1 MSYHW
6 HLTES
11 HKYMRI
17 IRAGIT
23 GLVLLSVLLPTGSVH
38 AEPSAAPDKE
48 TSEDLTAPDV
58 LSALT
63 AAQSSG
69 ERVEALSER
78 TETSTT
84 WVHGNGSLTTELT
97 AGPIRFE
104 RDGRW
109 QSVDTDLAERADGT
123 VAPKAHPGGLTLS
136 GGGGK
141 APGSLAAARTAKPR
155 DLVTLGEG
163 DQQVTLQWKGGLP
176 EPRLDGNRAEYP
188 EAVPG
193 ADVIVEATRTGFEQY
208 VAIKKRPVVTD
219 YRYTLPLRAEGLTVK
234 QQPDNSVLF
243 TDRRTGQER
252 AVMPAPVM
260 WDATVDERSGEHT
273 RRVPVDMDVIVK
285 DDDSFDLVV
294 TPDAGFLADPKTRYP
309 VTVDPS
315 TSALSN
321 VFDTYVQQGET
332 RDWSTDTELDL
343 GNPGT
348 KNANGTPRTARSYIT
363 WGTAPIADALVSS
376 AKLSLWNFH
385 SANTDCKAQAW
396 EVWSADPATTA
407 SRWTKQPAMHTKHA
421 TSTQTKGN
429 PACGSAGWVSAD
441 VTSLA
446 QNWASAKAAQ
456 STMGLRAAN
465 ESAVA
470 PWKRF
475 SSANAT
481 SNPPKLTVT
490 YNFRPRS
497 GNNRQAGP
505 PYASDASGTWQ
516 VSTTTP
522 TLRDTFSDKDGDKI
536 NGTFEVVEAAT
547 GKRVGD
553 YLVSPFVE
561 SGRAAAV
568 TTPDGLLKDGTTYRF
583 RTSPYDGTHYNLAW
597 SPWTTFTV
605 STGHRPGALPDMPQ
619 ALEQGAT
626 DTLTPLLSGVV
637 TSPAQERI
645 RAEFAL
651 RDENSKNLSAVHL
664 PDAWV
669 DSGLRAATQ
678 VPAGAVT
685 SGTTYLWAMRA
696 CTDAGCSAWSYEQEL
711 TAREG
716 PSPKP
721 PVTTTLSL
729 SGDTLTDATA
739 AVREATPAVKNTQ
752 LTLDADHAIW
762 VAPDL
767 TKVPAGA
774 RITKAKLEL
783 TPVRGAQRPVEIYEL
798 LEPWTAPHKSDG
810 LPGLLDEAPFA
821 DAAHLADQDLAP
833 VVQSWLEQDSAE
845 GLALQLPKGSKDSVV
860 YHSGLARDAAQRPQ
874 FVIDYVPAAAPGR
887 PQDVRTTPGHGGLLA
902 TWNPP
907 QDNGS
912 AGDDLEYTV
921 AVQKDNGT
929 EAARLTTATPYAV
942 VSGLTNQS
950 AYRVSVQARTA
961 HGTSPAALSEPVS
974 TKSVPGGAA
983 IYRDIVQQYLNARAG
998 LLTDRY
1004 PTAAAALAA
1013 APRSASFANLLNAQA
1028 PGLLESRDLLA
1039 RHRRS
1044 YSDATAQLSDVL
1056 VGVDTDGAVF
1066 LRASVT
1072 EAASLNLDGTSE
1084 TDEGH
1089 SEQRFTFSSN
1099 GGAPILHLE
1108 ADAPAAETVLT
1119 ETPSTWTGLDV
1130 APPQELDADQVPDE
1144 PIDLGADGFPV
1155 DEAAGPVPVA
1165 LRAAAVAG
1173 SGTAKWATKN
1183 IGTKWEY
1190 QQDCTNFVSKALYHG
1205 GKMKTRSGG
1214 RKHDRAWWQQYY
1226 LFGSIKNKSYTW
1238 SGAENFRRHMTKYRK
1253 APSVS
1258 KKNARPGDI
1267 VMFKWKKEKVYNHAA
1282 VVVGNSGR
1290 DLQLRQHGG
1299 TSKTTLSAAIARYK
1313 RKANYIERVIILRP
1327 KSRG

>member
-1 MSYHW
+1 M
-6 HLTES
+6 
-11 HKYMRI
+11 
-17 IRAGIT
+17 T
-23 GLVLLSVLLPTGSVH
+23 GLVLLSILLPTGSVH
-38 AEPSAAPDKE
+38 AEPSVARAAAKPDY
-48 TSEDLTAPDV
+48 LTAPDV
-58 LSALT
+58 PSALSA
-63 AAQSSG
+63 ARREG
-69 ERVEALSER
+69 KRVEALSER

-84 WVHGNGSLTTELT
+84 WVHGDGSLTTELT

-109 QSVDTDLAERADGT
+109 EPVDTDLAERADGS

-141 APGSLAAARTAKPR
+141 VAGSLAAARTAAPR

-208 VAIKKRPVVTD
+208 VAIKKRPAATD
-219 YRYTLPLRAEGLTVK
+219 YRYTLPLRAEGLAVK
-234 QQPDNSVLF
+234 QQPDGSVLF

-252 AVMPAPVM
+252 AVMPAPMM

-273 RRVPVDMDVIVK
+273 RRVPVGMDVVVK

-332 RDWSTDTELDL
+332 RDWSTDTEIDL

-376 AKLSLWNFH
+376 AQLSLWNFH

-429 PACGSAGWVSAD
+429 PACGGAGWVSAD

-446 QNWASAKAAQ
+446 QNWASAKAPQ
-456 STMGLRAAN
+456 SSMGLRAAD

-505 PYASDASGTWQ
+505 PYAPDASGTWQ

-568 TTPDGLLKDGTTYRF
+568 TLPDGLLKDGTTYRF

-605 STGHRPGALPDMPQ
+605 GTGARPGALPDMPQ

-637 TSPAQERI
+637 TSPAQGRI

-651 RDENSKNLSAVHL
+651 RDENGKDLSAVHV

-669 DSGLRAATQ
+669 DSGLRAAAQ
-678 VPAGAVT
+678 VPAGALR

-716 PSPKP
+716 PGLKA
-721 PVTTTLSL
+721 PVTRTLPL
-729 SGDTLTDATA
+729 SGDALADATA
-739 AVREATPAVKNTQ
+739 AVRETTPAVKGAQ
-752 LTLDADHAIW
+752 LTLDADHAVW
-762 VAPDL
+762 LSPDL

-774 RITKAKLEL
+774 RITGAQLEL
-783 TPVRGAQRPVEIYEL
+783 TPVRGAERPLEVYEL
-798 LEPWTAPHKSDG
+798 LEPWAAPQKGAD

-821 DAAHLADQDLAP
+821 DAARLADQDLAP

-845 GLALQLPKGSKDSVV
+845 GLALRLPKGAKDSVV
-860 YHSGLARDAAQRPQ
+860 YHSGRAKDAAQRPRL
-874 FVIDYVPAAAPGR
+874 VIDYVPAAAPGR
-887 PQDVRTTPGHGGLLA
+887 PQDVRATSGHGGLLT

-907 QDNGS
+907 QDNGA
-912 AGDDLEYTV
+912 AGEGLEYTV
-921 AVQKDNGT
+921 AVQKENGT
-929 EAARLTTATPYAV
+929 EAARLTTALPYAV
-942 VSGLTNQS
+942 VSGLTDG
-950 AYRVSVQARTA
+950 ATYRVSVQARTA
-961 HGTSPAALSEPVS
+961 HGTSPAATSEPV
-974 TKSVPGGAA
+974 TTASVPGGAA
-983 IYRDIVQQYLNARAG
+983 VYREIVQQYLNARAG
-998 LLTDRY
+998 LLTGGY

-1013 APRSASFANLLNAQA
+1013 SSRGASFADLLNAQA
-1028 PGLLESRDLLA
+1028 PGLVESRELLA
-1039 RHRRS
+1039 RHGRT

-1072 EAASLNLDGTSE
+1072 ESASLNLDGTSE
-1084 TDEGH
+1084 SDEGRG
-1089 SEQRFTFSSN
+1089 EQRFTFSTN

-1119 ETPSTWTGLDV
+1119 ETPSAWTGLDV
-1130 APPQELDADQVPDE
+1130 APPQDQNAEEVPDE
-1144 PIDLGADGFPV
+1144 PIDLGSDGFPV

-1165 LRAAAVAG
+1165 LRAAAVVG

-1183 IGTKWEY
+1183 IGTKSEY
-1190 QQDCTNFVSKALYHG
+1190 QQDCTNFVSKALYYG

-1299 TSKTTLSAAIARYK
+1299 PSRTTLSAAIARYK
-1313 RKANYIERVIILRP
+1313 RKSNYIERVIILRP
-1327 KSRG
+1327 RSRG

>member
-1 MSYHW
+1 
-6 HLTES
+6 
-11 HKYMRI
+11 
-17 IRAGIT
+17 
-23 GLVLLSVLLPTGSVH
+23 
-38 AEPSAAPDKE
+38 
-48 TSEDLTAPDV
+48 
-58 LSALT
+58 
-63 AAQSSG
+63 
-69 ERVEALSER
+69 
-78 TETSTT
+78 
-84 WVHGNGSLTTELT
+84 
-97 AGPIRFE
+97 
-104 RDGRW
+104 
-109 QSVDTDLAERADGT
+109 
-123 VAPKAHPGGLTLS
+123 
-136 GGGGK
+136 
-141 APGSLAAARTAKPR
+141 
-155 DLVTLGEG
+155 
-163 DQQVTLQWKGGLP
+163 
-176 EPRLDGNRAEYP
+176 
-188 EAVPG
+188 
-193 ADVIVEATRTGFEQY
+193 
-208 VAIKKRPVVTD
+208 
-219 YRYTLPLRAEGLTVK
+219 
-234 QQPDNSVLF
+234 
-243 TDRRTGQER
+243 
-252 AVMPAPVM
+252 
-260 WDATVDERSGEHT
+260 
-273 RRVPVDMDVIVK
+273 
-285 DDDSFDLVV
+285 
-294 TPDAGFLADPKTRYP
+294 
-309 VTVDPS
+309 
-315 TSALSN
+315 
-321 VFDTYVQQGET
+321 
-332 RDWSTDTELDL
+332 
-343 GNPGT
+343 
-348 KNANGTPRTARSYIT
+348 
-363 WGTAPIADALVSS
+363 
-376 AKLSLWNFH
+376 
-385 SANTDCKAQAW
+385 
-396 EVWSADPATTA
+396 
-407 SRWTKQPAMHTKHA
+407 
-421 TSTQTKGN
+421 
-429 PACGSAGWVSAD
+429 
-441 VTSLA
+441 
-446 QNWASAKAAQ
+446 
-456 STMGLRAAN
+456 
-465 ESAVA
+465 
-470 PWKRF
+470 
-475 SSANAT
+475 
-481 SNPPKLTVT
+481 
-490 YNFRPRS
+490 
-497 GNNRQAGP
+497 
-505 PYASDASGTWQ
+505 
-516 VSTTTP
+516 
-522 TLRDTFSDKDGDKI
+522 
-536 NGTFEVVEAAT
+536 
-547 GKRVGD
+547 
-553 YLVSPFVE
+553 
-561 SGRAAAV
+561 
-568 TTPDGLLKDGTTYRF
+568 
-583 RTSPYDGTHYNLAW
+583 
-597 SPWTTFTV
+597 
-605 STGHRPGALPDMPQ
+605 MPQ

-626 DTLTPLLSGVV
+626 DTLTPLLSGLV
-637 TSPAQERI
+637 TSPTQERI

-651 RDENSKNLSAVHL
+651 RDENGKDLSAVHL

-678 VPAGAVT
+678 VPAGALT
-685 SGTTYLWAMRA
+685 SGSTYLWAMRA

-716 PSPKP
+716 PAPKP
-721 PVTTTLSL
+721 PVTKTLSL
-729 SGDTLTDATA
+729 SGDTLSDATA
-739 AVREATPAVKNTQ
+739 AVHEATPAVKSTQ
-752 LTLDADHAIW
+752 LTLDASHAIW

-783 TPVRGAQRPVEIYEL
+783 TPVRGAPRPLEIYEL
-798 LEPWTAPHKSDG
+798 LEPWTAPHKSDS

-845 GLALQLPKGSKDSVV
+845 GLALQLPKGSKNSVV
-860 YHSGLARDAAQRPQ
+860 YHSGLAKDPAQHPQ
-874 FVIDYVPAAAPGR
+874 LVIDYVPAAAPGR

-912 AGDDLEYTV
+912 TGEDLEYTV

-929 EAARLTTATPYAV
+929 EAARLTTTTPYAV
-942 VSGLTNQS
+942 ISGLTDQS
-950 AYRVSVQARTA
+950 PYRVSVQARTA
-961 HGTSPAALSEPVS
+961 HGTSPAAISEPVS

-983 IYRDIVQQYLNARAG
+983 IYREIVQQYLNARAG

-1004 PTAAAALAA
+1004 PTAAAALAP
-1013 APRSASFANLLNAQA
+1013 APRSASFADLLNAQA

-1039 RHRRS
+1039 RHGRS
-1044 YSDATAQLSDVL
+1044 YSNATAQLSDVL

-1072 EAASLNLDGTSE
+1072 ETASLNLDGTSE

-1089 SEQRFTFSSN
+1089 SQQRFTFSSN
-1099 GGAPILHLE
+1099 GGAPIMHLE

-1130 APPQELDADQVPDE
+1130 APAQELDADQVPDE

-1190 QQDCTNFVSKALYHG
+1190 QQDCTNFVSKALYYG

>member
-1 MSYHW
+1 
-6 HLTES
+6 
-11 HKYMRI
+11 
-17 IRAGIT
+17 
-23 GLVLLSVLLPTGSVH
+23 
-38 AEPSAAPDKE
+38 
-48 TSEDLTAPDV
+48 
-58 LSALT
+58 
-63 AAQSSG
+63 
-69 ERVEALSER
+69 
-78 TETSTT
+78 
-84 WVHGNGSLTTELT
+84 
-97 AGPIRFE
+97 
-104 RDGRW
+104 
-109 QSVDTDLAERADGT
+109 
-123 VAPKAHPGGLTLS
+123 
-136 GGGGK
+136 
-141 APGSLAAARTAKPR
+141 
-155 DLVTLGEG
+155 
-163 DQQVTLQWKGGLP
+163 
-176 EPRLDGNRAEYP
+176 
-188 EAVPG
+188 
-193 ADVIVEATRTGFEQY
+193 
-208 VAIKKRPVVTD
+208 
-219 YRYTLPLRAEGLTVK
+219 
-234 QQPDNSVLF
+234 
-243 TDRRTGQER
+243 
-252 AVMPAPVM
+252 
-260 WDATVDERSGEHT
+260 
-273 RRVPVDMDVIVK
+273 
-285 DDDSFDLVV
+285 
-294 TPDAGFLADPKTRYP
+294 
-309 VTVDPS
+309 
-315 TSALSN
+315 
-321 VFDTYVQQGET
+321 
-332 RDWSTDTELDL
+332 
-343 GNPGT
+343 
-348 KNANGTPRTARSYIT
+348 
-363 WGTAPIADALVSS
+363 
-376 AKLSLWNFH
+376 
-385 SANTDCKAQAW
+385 
-396 EVWSADPATTA
+396 
-407 SRWTKQPAMHTKHA
+407 
-421 TSTQTKGN
+421 
-429 PACGSAGWVSAD
+429 
-441 VTSLA
+441 
-446 QNWASAKAAQ
+446 
-456 STMGLRAAN
+456 
-465 ESAVA
+465 
-470 PWKRF
+470 
-475 SSANAT
+475 
-481 SNPPKLTVT
+481 
-490 YNFRPRS
+490 
-497 GNNRQAGP
+497 
-505 PYASDASGTWQ
+505 
-516 VSTTTP
+516 
-522 TLRDTFSDKDGDKI
+522 
-536 NGTFEVVEAAT
+536 
-547 GKRVGD
+547 
-553 YLVSPFVE
+553 
-561 SGRAAAV
+561 
-568 TTPDGLLKDGTTYRF
+568 
-583 RTSPYDGTHYNLAW
+583 
-597 SPWTTFTV
+597 
-605 STGHRPGALPDMPQ
+605 MPQ

-678 VPAGAVT
+678 VPAGALT

-942 VSGLTNQS
+942 ISGLTDQS

-1039 RHRRS
+1039 RHGRS

-1144 PIDLGADGFPV
+1144 PIDLGVDGFPV

-1190 QQDCTNFVSKALYHG
+1190 QQDCTNFVSKALYYG